1 MSYIQVCTYV
11 LWNNTQDF
19 MKGSCEIPSGYCR
32 TQLKIQ
38 NDISTM
44 YHKEKIAIV
53 CAHNFKSM
61 QALSNFSIVRANMFF
76 QIYH

>member
-1 MSYIQVCTYV
+1 
-11 LWNNTQDF
+11 
-19 MKGSCEIPSGYCR
+19 
-32 TQLKIQ
+32 
-38 NDISTM
+38 M

-76 QIYH
+76 SNLSLTPGKSCQKKEKA